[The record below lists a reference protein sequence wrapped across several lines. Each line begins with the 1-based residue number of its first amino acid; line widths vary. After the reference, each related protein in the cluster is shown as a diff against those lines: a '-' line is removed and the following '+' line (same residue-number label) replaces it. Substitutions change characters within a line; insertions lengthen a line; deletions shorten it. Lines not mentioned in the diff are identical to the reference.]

1 MYITDSI
8 FRGNSTDDYS
18 NSGLH
23 LGETRVICPGNH
35 SAATWHSHVH
45 INYPA
50 DQIQGGNDNVF
61 DAFQL
66 VADDL
71 PPMFEQLWNKKTVPF
86 FLLFLFPV
94 ISMRSVVFF
103 TKFNVIGQIL

>member
-1 MYITDSI
+1 MFIADSI
-8 FRGNSTDDYS
+8 FHGNSTDGYS

-23 LGETRVICPGNH
+23 LGETRVICPNNQT
-35 SAATWHSHVH
+35 ALNINSHVH
-45 INYPA
+45 INHTA
-50 DQIQGGNDNVF
+50 LI
-61 DAFQL
+61 
-66 VADDL
+66 ADDL

>member
-8 FRGNSTDDYS
+8 FRGNSTDGYS

-23 LGETRVICPGNH
+23 LGETRVICPSNN
-35 SAATWHSHVH
+35 SAMNINSHVH
-45 INYPA
+45 INHTA
-50 DQIQGGNDNVF
+50 LI
-61 DAFQL
+61 
-66 VADDL
+66 ADDL

>member
-1 MYITDSI
+1 MFIADSI
-8 FRGNSTDDYS
+8 FHGNSTDGYS

-23 LGETRVICPGNH
+23 LGETRVICPSNN
-35 SAATWHSHVH
+35 SAMNINSHVH
-45 INYPA
+45 INHTEL
-50 DQIQGGNDNVF
+50 I
-61 DAFQL
+61 
-66 VADDL
+66 ADDL

-103 TKFNVIGQIL
+103 TKFNVIGKSS